1 MLIHLKKSGHSK
13 LEDKAKGILK
23 AIGNSENIDSIDAC
37 VTRIRL
43 VVFDGSKINE
53 SELKKLGANGIMKLD
68 DKNFQ
73 IVVGTIADPLVSQ
86 MKLLMKK

>member
-1 MLIHLKKSGHSK
+1 M
-13 LEDKAKGILK
+13 EDKAKEILK

-43 VVFDGSKINE
+43 VVFDGSKIDE
-53 SELKKLGANGIMKLD
+53 AKLKKLGANGIMKLD
-68 DKNFQ
+68 EKNIQ